1 MNFIMKHNKYIL
13 ALAFASMLTLGSC
26 GDDFL
31 GKEPQGV
38 LTPEALAN
46 AQGVELLVTS
56 AYAGLASPV
65 EGYDPYQ
72 ASPFNWV
79 WGGIYGGDANKGSD
93 PNDQSTVNEI
103 ELYNTLSTNGYI
115 KQKWVWVYQMS
126 KRVNLALQVLENAED
141 MKEEIRQMRKG
152 ELKFLR
158 ALAYFEG
165 MRVFGVYLPYIDET
179 NQENDPKV
187 HNDKDIY
194 SLVVADV
201 DDAIANLSDDPK
213 VVGEVGRANKS
224 AAKALK
230 AKILMWHGDL
240 AEAQPILADVLT
252 NGVTSKGMA
261 YGLEDDL
268 DNNFNA
274 LTENGKESVFAVQ
287 YSNAA
292 ENMGGAP
299 FCLAYPHNTGPGGCC
314 GFYQPSFEL
323 VNSFQVDANGLPY
336 LNGEYRTKKSV
347 SVRNSD
353 SSQDAVL
360 AVNDNN
366 IAVDPRLDFAV
377 GRFGIPYKDWGFPEN
392 GWVRDATNGGIF
404 MPKKHVYSK
413 AEDAAGMKALYG
425 GWAPGSAM
433 NLQYLSV
440 RDLTLLYAEC
450 LANAG
455 NLKGAMEQVNKIRRR
470 AALDVNI
477 VKLDDGTPAANYKI
491 AEYPSSHAAFSNKD
505 VCIKAIRMERKL
517 ELAME
522 GERWFDLSRW
532 GGDVMAS
539 ELKAYVDYEKQYIS
553 KFAGASYL
561 SSKKTML
568 PVPDDE
574 ILTLGTDPE
583 TGTPYLVQPEA
594 WRNSRFMAIRKAGDF
609 LIVFILNGAYRFLL
623 LKSLSSYILEFFFIE
638 TQLNFKIMKKL
649 LCCFIILCLS
659 VCSFST
665 IQAVEVENDNVDIM
679 AVAAAMYIKGET
691 SLKFSGGYAGSSY
704 QLFNAPSGAEFRW
717 SIVGSGNCY
726 CYPNGDYCSIN
737 VYSPGSYRL
746 VCDVYVNGVRVDGVT
761 TYITVMP

>member
-1 MNFIMKHNKYIL
+1 MKHNKYIL

-126 KRVNLALQVLENAED
+126 KRVNLALQVLEKAED

-455 NLKGAMEQVNKIRRR
+455 NLKGALEQVNKIRRR

-594 WRNSRFMAIRKAGDF
+594 WRN
-609 LIVFILNGAYRFLL
+609 
-623 LKSLSSYILEFFFIE
+623 
-638 TQLNFKIMKKL
+638 
-649 LCCFIILCLS
+649 
-659 VCSFST
+659 
-665 IQAVEVENDNVDIM
+665 
-679 AVAAAMYIKGET
+679 
-691 SLKFSGGYAGSSY
+691 
-704 QLFNAPSGAEFRW
+704 
-717 SIVGSGNCY
+717 
-726 CYPNGDYCSIN
+726 
-737 VYSPGSYRL
+737 
-746 VCDVYVNGVRVDGVT
+746 
-761 TYITVMP
+761 

>member
-1 MNFIMKHNKYIL
+1 MRHNKYIL

-38 LTPEALAN
+38 LTPEALEN
-46 AQGVELLVTS
+46 VQGVELLVTS

-65 EGYDPYQ
+65 SGYDPYQ

-115 KQKWVWVYQMS
+115 TQKWAWVYQMS
-126 KRVNLALQVLENAED
+126 KRVNLALQVLEKAEG
-141 MKEEIRQMRKG
+141 MPETTYKMRKG

-165 MRVFGVYLPYIDET
+165 MRVFGVYLPYIDESRT
-179 NQENDPKV
+179 ENDPKT
-187 HNDKDIY
+187 HNDKDIF
-194 SLVVADV
+194 SLVLADV
-201 DDAIANLSDDPK
+201 DDAIANLSDDPG

-230 AKILMWHGDL
+230 AKMLMWHGDL
-240 AEAQPILADVLT
+240 AEAKPVLEDVLT
-252 NGVTSKGMA
+252 NGVTTKGVA

-274 LTENGKESVFAVQ
+274 LTENGKESIFAVQ

-292 ENMGGAP
+292 ENMGGAM
-299 FCLAYPHNTGPGGCC
+299 FCLNYPHNTGPGGCC

-336 LNGEYRTKKSV
+336 LNGEYRTKPTVTK
-347 SVRNSD
+347 RNPD
-353 SSQDAVL
+353 TSQDAVL
-360 AVNDNN
+360 AINDNN

-392 GWVRDATNGGIF
+392 AWVRDPNNGGVF

-413 AEDAAGMKALYG
+413 AEEAAGMKALYG

-433 NLQYLSV
+433 NMQYLSV
-440 RDLTLLYAEC
+440 RDMVLLYAEC
-450 LANAG
+450 LANDG
-455 NLKGAMEQVNKIRRR
+455 QLSEAMEQVNKIRRR

-491 AEYPSSHAAFSNKD
+491 AEYPTSHAAFSSKD
-505 VCIKAIRMERKL
+505 VCVKAIRMERKL

-532 GGDVMAS
+532 GGDYMAA
-539 ELKAYVDYEKQYIS
+539 ELKAYIDYEKQYLS
-553 KFAGASYL
+553 KFSGASYL
-561 SSKKTML
+561 PASKTML
-568 PVPDDE
+568 PVPDDQ

-594 WRNSRFMAIRKAGDF
+594 WR
-609 LIVFILNGAYRFLL
+609 
-623 LKSLSSYILEFFFIE
+623 
-638 TQLNFKIMKKL
+638 
-649 LCCFIILCLS
+649 
-659 VCSFST
+659 
-665 IQAVEVENDNVDIM
+665 
-679 AVAAAMYIKGET
+679 
-691 SLKFSGGYAGSSY
+691 
-704 QLFNAPSGAEFRW
+704 
-717 SIVGSGNCY
+717 
-726 CYPNGDYCSIN
+726 
-737 VYSPGSYRL
+737 
-746 VCDVYVNGVRVDGVT
+746 
-761 TYITVMP
+761 